1 MTKSTKV
8 CSEHFTPEDF
18 ISSASQRRKL
28 KKGACPSVF
37 SWTSQ
42 AQERSLPAKRSKLQE
57 EQEILEAEITATAS
71 EGEGK
76 FDETN
81 RDNFFSRATQV
92 NIEVPCTHRFSI
104 NTLRSLCD
112 CPEREVK
119 YFSHFTGFKS
129 YERFRM
135 VLEFFLPDFN
145 RSYVVSWDSK
155 GAKQVSIDPNSL
167 FDSDTEIGES
177 SSESSDEED
186 PVTNDR
192 QYYSNLSV
200 EDDFLLVLMKL
211 RLGLSTIDLAVRFNV
226 SEATVSKLFTTW
238 INYLYVRLGDLKIWP
253 HRNVIISNMP
263 PNFKDKYPNTVIID
277 ATELRIQTPS
287 SLLRQSQSYSSYQST
302 NTFKSL
308 IGVDAK
314 GGIVFVSQLYT
325 GSISDK
331 EIVIRSGFLE
341 ILKNKVAVGEIL
353 ADDAVM
359 ADKGFDIG
367 DELKKVNLR
376 LNIPPFLANQSAFS
390 EGDVIKTQTVAQH
403 RIHIERA
410 IGKVRRY
417 QIFSSEIPVTMF
429 GIINQIWTV
438 CCMLSNFIE
447 PILD

>member
-1 MTKSTKV
+1 
-8 CSEHFTPEDF
+8 
-18 ISSASQRRKL
+18 
-28 KKGACPSVF
+28 
-37 SWTSQ
+37 
-42 AQERSLPAKRSKLQE
+42 
-57 EQEILEAEITATAS
+57 
-71 EGEGK
+71 
-76 FDETN
+76 
-81 RDNFFSRATQV
+81 
-92 NIEVPCTHRFSI
+92 
-104 NTLRSLCD
+104 
-112 CPEREVK
+112 
-119 YFSHFTGFKS
+119 
-129 YERFRM
+129 M
-135 VLEFFLPDFN
+135 VLEIFLPEFN

-155 GAKQVSIDPNSL
+155 GAKQVRIDPNSL

-192 QYYSNLSV
+192 KCYSNLSV
-200 EDDFLLVLMKL
+200 EDEFLLVLMKL

-226 SEATVSKLFTTW
+226 SEATW

-253 HRNVIISNMP
+253 HRNVIIANMP
-263 PNFKDKYPNTVIID
+263 PNFKRKYPNTVIIID

-287 SLLRQSQSYSSYQST
+287 SLLRQSQSYSSYKST

-314 GGIVFVSQLYT
+314 GGIVFVPQLYT

-341 ILKNKVAVGEIL
+341 TLRNKVAVGEIL
-353 ADDAVM
+353 AADAVM

-390 EGDVIKTQTVAQH
+390 EGDVIKTQTVTQH

-410 IGKVRRY
+410 IGKVRRF